1 MLFCVQLFFAKEPI
15 YQAKLDEMSQVADKM
30 APSLSSA
37 DKERLKRELNQLNA
51 DLSDTGLSAKEEEDK
66 QQDGLN
72 KWQDFVTKVAQI
84 ESTLEG
90 ANERGIYETPTSLP
104 AAKDNSNLNKVSFS
118 GVYWLFNFFK
128 F

>member
-1 MLFCVQLFFAKEPI
+1 MLFYLQLFFAKEPI
-15 YQAKLDEMSQVADKM
+15 YEAKLDEMSQIADKM

-66 QQDGLN
+66 QEDGLN

-84 ESTLEG
+84 ESAIEG
-90 ANERGIYETPTSLP
+90 ANDREVYETPTSLP
-104 AAKDNSNLNKVSFS
+104 AARDNSHLNKVSFTS
-118 GVYWLFNFFK
+118 VYCMFNF
-128 F
+128 